1 MNRGTLGL
9 LLLLPAFGFLIV
21 GGTGV
26 SAEEKQHQTFGEYLI
41 GSGTEPDGREGFS
54 EAVGVEPADGAA
66 GGVAVAPTDVA
77 SGSTAGVASDAATAS
92 DDAVAS
98 TGEKATLDGT
108 VDVDTYLNI
117 RTGPW
122 GKIIGGLNNLAKI
135 KIVSK
140 EGDWFKIIHNGEI
153 AYIHAYYVNAPGY
166 PSHQGVEPPSG
177 IGSDQS
183 PESLTGDP
191 GSSATVDNGTFG
203 AEPCTP
209 MPDSVSSNFGPRDIE
224 VGSSNH
230 EGIDLPVPTGT
241 RINAL
246 GNGVVTESGYSEGG
260 GNYVYIKY
268 DNGYTSFYCHL
279 DSVNVSDGQRV
290 AIGQDVATSDNT
302 GSWTTGSHLHMG
314 VMDSSGSYVNPR
326 DIPGLEFPPL
336 VE

>member
-1 MNRGTLGL
+1 MKRKALGILGL
-9 LLLLPAFGFLIV
+9 LSVLGIMQV
-21 GGTGV
+21 GDLKVFADDKERSRHWYESTASSTG
-26 SAEEKQHQTFGEYLI
+26 A
-41 GSGTEPDGREGFS
+41 EPDGREGFS

-66 GGVAVAPTDVA
+66 GGVAVAPTDTA
-77 SGSTAGVASDAATAS
+77 SGSTADVASDAA
-92 DDAVAS
+92 AVSEEAA
-98 TGEKATLDGT
+98 ATLDGV
-108 VDVDTYLNI
+108 VDVDTYVNI

-122 GKIIGGLNNLAKI
+122 GKIIGGLSNLAKI

-140 EGDWFKIIHNGEI
+140 EGDWFKILHNGEV
-153 AYIHAYYVNAPGY
+153 AYVHAYYVNAPGY

-203 AEPCTP
+203 AEPCSP

-224 VGSSNH
+224 VGSSDH
-230 EGIDLPVPTGT
+230 QGIDLPVPTGT

-260 GNYVYIKY
+260 GNYVYIQY

-302 GSWTTGSHLHMG
+302 GTWTTGSHLHMG
-314 VMDSSGSYVNPR
+314 VMDSSGAYVNPR